1 MSTLPYLPFYV
12 GDYLADTRQ
21 LSLEARGA
29 YTDIIFYTWKTRR
42 FLDDDPKKMCRMLGI
57 QKRQWTKIREEL
69 EPYFDLSDGTFFQT
83 KMDDL
88 VTKTQQKLNKK
99 REAGSKGGK
108 AKALKNN
115 KTGLADASLER
126 VAKTCQPESE
136 LRSKKKEAPP
146 TPAISSVKNWLLEAN
161 ESPNALWQKPLSE
174 FDHALLLDG
183 LERARKD
190 DPPLGKRVAYLV
202 NACRSVQALGHTG
215 KPEGKEDFTKLK
227 IDKRIRELANTS
239 GWPNA
244 MKVQDAYHRG
254 EQWARDMIW
263 PESASA

>member
-1 MSTLPYLPFYV
+1 MSKLPYLPLYV

-57 QKRQWTKIREEL
+57 QKRQWTKIRDEL

-88 VTKTQQKLNKK
+88 VTKTTQILNKK

-115 KTGLADASLER
+115 KTRLADAKI
-126 VAKTCQPESE
+126 KTCQSESE
-136 LRSKKKEAPP
+136 SRSKYKEAPP
-146 TPAISSVKNWLLEAN
+146 PPDFSPIKNWLIEAN
-161 ESPNALWQKPLSE
+161 ESPNALFRPPLTE
-174 FDHALLLDG
+174 FDYSILMDG

-227 IDKRIRELANTS
+227 IEKRIRELAKIS
-239 GWPNA
+239 GWDNA
-244 MKVQDAYHRG
+244 LELQEAYRRG
-254 EQWARDMIW
+254 EQWAREMIW

>member
-1 MSTLPYLPFYV
+1 MSKLPYLPLYV

-57 QKRQWTKIREEL
+57 QKRQWTKIRDEL

-88 VTKTQQKLNKK
+88 VTKTTQILNKK

-115 KTGLADASLER
+115 KTRLADAKI
-126 VAKTCQPESE
+126 KTCQSESE
-136 LRSKKKEAPP
+136 SRSKYKEAPP
-146 TPAISSVKNWLLEAN
+146 PPDFSPIKNWLIEAN
-161 ESPNALWQKPLSE
+161 ESPNALFRPPLTE
-174 FDHALLLDG
+174 FDYSILMDG

-215 KPEGKEDFTKLK
+215 QPEGKEDFTKLK
-227 IDKRIRELANTS
+227 IEKRIRELAKIS
-239 GWPNA
+239 GWDNA
-244 MKVQDAYHRG
+244 LELQEAYRRG
-254 EQWARDMIW
+254 EQWAREMIW